1 LCRKAEWRQYGD
13 LPKLINDQTAQSS
26 GNSRSF
32 SLFLALQYDILDNV
46 RRVRC
51 SLLYILTLCSLYFV
65 FGRDSAHNNEQKLMI
80 LSLDKFLC
88 RFLLHILPQGF
99 VRIRNFGFPANRRRA
114 ALLPLCFSPS
124 RLSTTAA
131 SRTKRLLHQRLFRSL
146 ALPEVRWPDEGYRAA
161 YRCRN
166 PTPRAASGHRG
177 SMKALSPIRILRVP
191 RHGSHFFALPSN
203 NSLLPASPST
213 FFTILFHRNE
223 TPHARCHVVHPGA
236 RPWRT
241 STPSHH

>member
-1 LCRKAEWRQYGD
+1 MP
-13 LPKLINDQTAQSS
+13 LPTAYRSARLRAHPQLRLPGQPAACHSS
-26 GNSRSF
+26 
-32 SLFLALQYDILDNV
+32 
-46 RRVRC
+46 
-51 SLLYILTLCSLYFV
+51 T
-65 FGRDSAHNNEQKLMI
+65 
-80 LSLDKFLC
+80 
-88 RFLLHILPQGF
+88 
-99 VRIRNFGFPANRRRA
+99 
-114 ALLPLCFSPS
+114 ALLSPS

-166 PTPRAASGHRG
+166 PTPLAASGHRG

-203 NSLLPASPST
+203 NSLLPASPTT
-213 FFTILFHRNE
+213 FFTILFRRNE

-241 STPSHH
+241 STPLLPIIEFP